1 MDTMPLRAFSGLVL
15 AMLVP
20 VVSAQQLA
28 QPPAAPTLTLP
39 SETTLG
45 TSNGSQLRQ
54 AVAAP
59 SVLSDPAQR
68 AGSTA
73 RVAEKGPSNAPP
85 MPKEPP
91 QPLPAA
97 PRPVLVVDAQGRP
110 VRGALQVAPNRIY
123 DPGTGRYHQT
133 TPIGEQQKII
143 D

>member
-1 MDTMPLRAFSGLVL
+1 MRPRNAQGFVLVLVL

-91 QPLPAA
+91 QPLPKNCLGS
-97 PRPVLVVDAQGRP
+97 PILKPF
-110 VRGALQVAPNRIY
+110 RGVAPCSWALDAI
-123 DPGTGRYHQT
+123 
-133 TPIGEQQKII
+133 KSVA
-143 D
+143 